1 MTTFKDI
8 FGNLH
13 GGKILDVAT
22 GTGRF
27 ADVLKED
34 LASYSE
40 IIGID
45 TSERAQQA
53 FQSHFDDP
61 SIRFIQMDA
70 STLDFPDASFDTV
83 AINYSLHHL
92 PDPSRVLN
100 EMKRVLKPGGHFIVS
115 EMYRDGQSET
125 QMTHVLLHD
134 WWAAVDTARGVCHNP
149 TYPRAEIASML
160 QALGLVNLAF
170 HDLVDLTDDPLA
182 ADTVAEIDGII
193 DQYVQERIQGAPN
206 EDDLRMQGEI
216 LRQRAH
222 KIGFHGASVL
232 VVVAQKT
239 DLGFRS

>member
-27 ADVLKED
+27 AEVLKED
-34 LASYSE
+34 LASYTE

-45 TSERAQQA
+45 TSDRAQQA

-61 SIRFIQMDA
+61 SIRFMQMDA
-70 STLDFPDASFDTV
+70 NTLDFPDASFDTV
-83 AINYSLHHL
+83 SISYSLHHL
-92 PDPSRVLN
+92 PEPLCVLN

-115 EMYRDGQSET
+115 EMYCDSQAET
-125 QMTHVLLHD
+125 QMTHVLLHH

-149 TYPRAEIASML
+149 TYPRAEIVSML
-160 QALGLVNLAF
+160 GTLGLDFSF

-182 ADTVAEIDGII
+182 ADTVTEIDGII
-193 DQYVQERIQGAPN
+193 DQYVQERIQGVPG
-206 EDDLRMQGEI
+206 EEKLRIQGEA
-216 LRQRAH
+216 LRKRAH
-222 KIGFHGASVL
+222 EIGFHGASVL
-232 VVVAQKT
+232 VAVGQK
-239 DLGFRS
+239 S